1 MDPHQD
7 PGRRRFKA
15 KEENYSTEEIDVAN
29 SSVWQIGI
37 KWVCSY
43 SVGGG
48 RPCEFTVDAVVVIG
62 ATEGLPLKIF
72 IGSHT
77 CRPTF

>member
-1 MDPHQD
+1 MDPLQD
-7 PGRRRFKA
+7 PGSRRFKA

-48 RPCEFTVDAVVVIG
+48 RPCEFTVNAVVGRG
-62 ATEGLPLKIF
+62 ASEGIPFKI
-72 IGSHT
+72 
-77 CRPTF
+77 